1 MSKKEAFET
10 WWRYACDFSFWML
23 SCNTKPCCLR
33 HTKLHMYL
41 LATTVQPWYREAMIA
56 RCEAYID
63 SMTKVSKAPFCTE
76 LLEQILGQSKRHS
89 GEIIT
94 KHWLGKMRKLK
105 RFHANGF
112 LCWFQKTWAH
122 KSPRAHAGFDPVS
135 MFLRCGQCK
144 SRRLTNHEDG
154 LKKPYAHSW
163 YLYIRFYLNDL
174 SIEYISE
181 LNTMY
186 AWKQRL
192 PCVCVWV
199 VGIYRWCAH
208 ACECEHLH
216 LATSLKSQSAK

>member
-33 HTKLHMYL
+33 HTKLYMYL
-41 LATTVQPWYREAMIA
+41 LATTVQPWYREATIA

-76 LLEQILGQSKRHS
+76 LLEQILGQSKRQS
-89 GEIIT
+89 SEIIT
-94 KHWLGKMRKLK
+94 KHGLEKCASWKDFMPTVFCADSRRLGP
-105 RFHANGF
+105 
-112 LCWFQKTWAH
+112 T

-154 LKKPYAHSW
+154 LKKPDAHSW
-163 YLYIRFYLNDL
+163 YLYIRFFLEDL

-181 LNTMY
+181 LNTRC

-192 PCVCVWV
+192 PWIRRKC
-199 VGIYRWCAH
+199 IYIYI
-208 ACECEHLH
+208 
-216 LATSLKSQSAK
+216 